1 MEAKIKFGLN
11 TSMKLDDT
19 NFIVDNE
26 AKYIYIDDEWVEGI
40 DEIAKS
46 AHLIKAVYMAI
57 HDINK
62 KLHKSE
68 LYMYLN
74 DIDYSHNLEEIK
86 IYFTKKDSKDYPV
99 TTSEVSSSIQA
110 QIIYDSCVN
119 KEKIVNVVKFNIIFR
134 NINYKKLW
142 YSADATDNFFEL
154 VKEYFYLCG
163 IDKKSVELKFR
174 KEN

>member
-19 NFIVDNE
+19 NFIVADE
-26 AKYIYIDDEWVEGI
+26 AKYIYIDDKWVEGI
-40 DEIAKS
+40 DELAKS

-57 HDINK
+57 HDINQK
-62 KLHKSE
+62 IHQSSWY
-68 LYMYLN
+68 LYLG
-74 DIDYSHNLEEIK
+74 DIDYNRNLEEIK
-86 IYFTKKDSKDYPV
+86 IYFTKKDSEDDPI
-99 TTSEVSSSIQA
+99 TNSEISSSIQA

-119 KEKIVNVVKFNIIFR
+119 KEKIINVIKFNIIFR
-134 NINYKKLW
+134 NDNFKRLW